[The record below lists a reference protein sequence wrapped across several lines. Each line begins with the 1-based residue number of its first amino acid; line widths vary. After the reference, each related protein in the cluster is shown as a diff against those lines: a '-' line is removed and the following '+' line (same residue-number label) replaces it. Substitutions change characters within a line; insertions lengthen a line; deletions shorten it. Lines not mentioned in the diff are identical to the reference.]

1 MCSEGRT
8 YVPLSHR
15 GPTHVAP
22 HPLAWQFCDHT
33 QPYSSPRFWLDMMFS
48 WNAFFSWTEYW
59 EKKNKKQDTRENV
72 LHQQPSFSAIANS
85 SVVQSVHKGIDFHVK
100 HTAPPMGWLL
110 LSLAD
115 LVTTRNTPLH
125 PWPHHILYCVSLH
138 CSQQRERSATGFS
151 TQACSFRFS
160 VRAEEIIKKKPRRLF
175 LVPLPKE

>member
-1 MCSEGRT
+1 M

-33 QPYSSPRFWLDMMFS
+33 QPYSSLGFWLDMIFS
-48 WNAFFSWTEYW
+48 WNAVFSWTEYW
-59 EKKNKKQDTRENV
+59 ERNTRSRILERTSFTSNPHSQPLQTV
-72 LHQQPSFSAIANS
+72 LSCNLF
-85 SVVQSVHKGIDFHVK
+85 HKGIDFHVK
-100 HTAPPMGWLL
+100 HAAPPTGWLL
-110 LSLAD
+110 LSLTD

-125 PWPHHILYCVSLH
+125 PWLHHILYCVSLH

-160 VRAEEIIKKKPRRLF
+160 VCAEEIIKKKPLRLF